1 MKKRSILAALLCCCM
16 VGLMACQSND
26 TETEESGG
34 DETSGDQIQIAY
46 VAPNLGTPY
55 FTIGA
60 DGAKAKGEELGYEVT
75 AVGPATEDAAEQSQ
89 MIEEIVNQGEADA
102 LVVACLDS
110 SSPVPAL
117 TKARESGMKVV
128 TWDLDCEAEGR
139 DCYAGLMDLVLMGN
153 DWVDSMVRTIGEEGQ
168 YAIITATTTNEFMN
182 QRIENMKTYAAENY
196 PDLELLT
203 VESCDADT
211 QKAYQISQDLITRYP
226 EMKCILTVSTEA
238 YTSAAKAIED
248 MGVIGDVY
256 VAGGVM
262 PSMAK
267 SAFESGA
274 AEESVLWDPGQWA
287 GFAVE
292 VAGQLVEDKTFT
304 PGEDPEIPGF
314 ENVEVAAED
323 TLYYH
328 EPMIFTKDNVDDYD
342 F

>member
-1 MKKRSILAALLCCCM
+1 MKRKSILAALLCCSM
-16 VGLMACQSND
+16 VGLMACQSSG
-26 TETEESGG
+26 TGTEESGSEAG
-34 DETSGDQIQIAY
+34 DKIQIAY

-60 DGAKAKGEELGYEVT
+60 DGAKEKGEELGYEVT

-89 MIEEIVNQGEADA
+89 MIEDIVNKGEADA

-117 TKARESGMKVV
+117 KKAREAGMKVV
-128 TWDLDCEAEGR
+128 TWDLDCEPEGR

-182 QRIENMKTYAAENY
+182 QRIDNMKKYAAEEY
-196 PDLELLT
+196 PGLELLT

-304 PGEDPEIPGF
+304 PGEDPEISGF

>member
-1 MKKRSILAALLCCCM
+1 MKKKMMVALLCFCM
-16 VGLMACQSND
+16 IGMTACQSKED
-26 TETEESGG
+26 EGKKEETKE
-34 DETSGDQIQIAY
+34 DAIKIAY

-55 FTIGA
+55 FAIGA
-60 DGAKAKGEELGYEVT
+60 DGAEEKGEELGYEVT
-75 AVGPATEDAAEQSQ
+75 SVGPATEDAAEQSQ
-89 MIEEIVNQGEADA
+89 MIEDLVNQGDVDA
-102 LVVACLDS
+102 MVVACLDS

-117 TKARESGMKVV
+117 KKAREAGIKVV

-182 QRIENMKTYAAENY
+182 ERIENMKAYAAEKY
-196 PDLELLT
+196 PNLELLT

-226 EMKCILTVSTEA
+226 DMKCILTVSTEA
-238 YTSAAKAIED
+238 YTSAAKVIED
-248 MGVIGDVY
+248 TGKVGEVY

-292 VAGQLVEDKTFT
+292 VAGQLVEGKEFVV
-304 PGEDPEIPGF
+304 GEDPEIPGF
-314 ENVEVAAED
+314 ENAEVVSED
-323 TLYYH
+323 MLYYH
-328 EPMIFTKDNVDDYD
+328 ELMTFTKDNVDDYD